1 MGSTISKPIIFGADS
16 AKLDAGDIRQ
26 LKSVAAYVKVKKLS
40 VLVTGFAK
48 ASGKGTFIEKLLST
62 SRAKAVATY
71 LRKLGVNVDI
81 SYAGY
86 GAYNKTKPSI
96 NDRRVELRWVAND

>member
-1 MGSTISKPIIFGADS
+1 MK
-16 AKLDAGDIRQ
+16 AKN
-26 LKSVAAYVKVKKLS
+26 LS

-48 ASGKGTFIEKLLST
+48 ASTKSTLIEKLLAT
-62 SRAKAVATY
+62 ARAKAVATY
-71 LRKLGVNVDI
+71 LRKLGVNIEI